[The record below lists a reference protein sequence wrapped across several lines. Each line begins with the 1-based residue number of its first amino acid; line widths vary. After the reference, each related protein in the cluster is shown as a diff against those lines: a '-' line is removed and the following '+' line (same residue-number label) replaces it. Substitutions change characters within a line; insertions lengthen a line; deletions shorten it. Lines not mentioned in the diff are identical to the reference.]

1 MCSPEV
7 AGTLYG
13 ELTSYASRRSI
24 APRRVKLLTQAS
36 AKSHRPERLF
46 SRDSCPII
54 GAGRLGEI
62 FVKAS
67 AAGLEKLGYEIEH
80 KTSSLVVKELSTIEI
95 PLVSSALAQ
104 VYHQITPTPSP
115 VLARA
120 LLTHHARPTNQCTRA
135 RRRGELSW
143 IREASPAALL
153 HRVHSK
159 LVDVGI
165 RRYFAPGLLS

>member
-1 MCSPEV
+1 MYNRFRP
-7 AGTLYG
+7 
-13 ELTSYASRRSI
+13 SRRVRS
-24 APRRVKLLTQAS
+24 TNGSSS
-36 AKSHRPERLF
+36 AE
-46 SRDSCPII
+46 D
-54 GAGRLGEI
+54 LG
-62 FVKAS
+62 
-67 AAGLEKLGYEIEH
+67 
-80 KTSSLVVKELSTIEI
+80 TSFAT

-120 LLTHHARPTNQCTRA
+120 LLTHHARPPNQCTRA
-135 RRRGELSW
+135 RRRGERSW

-165 RRYFAPGLLS
+165 RRYYAPGLLS